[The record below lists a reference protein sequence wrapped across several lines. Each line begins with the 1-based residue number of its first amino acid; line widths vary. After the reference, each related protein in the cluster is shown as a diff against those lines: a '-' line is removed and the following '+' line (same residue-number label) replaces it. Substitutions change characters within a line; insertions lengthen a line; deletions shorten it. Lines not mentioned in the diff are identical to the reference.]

1 MLLSLL
7 QKEDKY
13 YFLDLLRQLLL
24 VDGES
29 SEIEKQIFKK
39 FKFEMGEDILKHR
52 SNNLKTSQLIQY
64 FEDKPQSVKN
74 LVFMNLVSASLRDE
88 WYNVEQHSLL
98 EEIQNAFNIS
108 DKKKVELVK
117 IVYAERDLREKA
129 KRTINE

>member
-74 LVFMNLVSASLRDE
+74 LVFMNLISASLRDE

>member
-7 QKEDKY
+7 QKEDKC

-29 SEIEKQIFKK
+29 GDIEKQIFKK

-52 SNNLKTSQLIQY
+52 SNSLKTSQLIQY
-64 FEDKPQSVKN
+64 FEEKPQSVKN

-98 EEIQNAFNIS
+98 EEIQNAFKIS

-117 IVYAERDLREKA
+117 LVYAERDLREKA

>member
-7 QKEDKY
+7 QKEDKC

-52 SNNLKTSQLIQY
+52 SNSLKTSQLIQY

-74 LVFMNLVSASLRDE
+74 LVFMNLISASLRDE
-88 WYNVEQHSLL
+88 WYNVEQHALL
-98 EEIQNAFNIS
+98 EEIQTAFNIS

>member
-74 LVFMNLVSASLRDE
+74 LVFMNLISASLRDE

-129 KRTINE
+129 KRIINE

>member
-98 EEIQNAFNIS
+98 EEIQNAFKIS

>member
-1 MLLSLL
+1 ML
-7 QKEDKY
+7 
-13 YFLDLLRQLLL
+13 FLDLLRQLLL

-52 SNNLKTSQLIQY
+52 SNSLKTSQLIQY

-98 EEIQNAFNIS
+98 EEIQNAFKIS

>member
-7 QKEDKY
+7 QKEDKC

-52 SNNLKTSQLIQY
+52 SNSLKTSQLIQY

-98 EEIQNAFNIS
+98 EEIQTAFNIS

>member
-7 QKEDKY
+7 QKEDKC

-52 SNNLKTSQLIQY
+52 SNSLKTSQLIQY

-98 EEIQNAFNIS
+98 EEIQTAFNIS
-108 DKKKVELVK
+108 DKKKVELFK

>member
-52 SNNLKTSQLIQY
+52 SNSLKTSQLIQY

-98 EEIQNAFNIS
+98 EEIQTAFNIS